1 MNTETRLARLQECIA
16 TLEQY
21 PERHEGELE
30 RLYALRAVYQQA
42 LVTAPAAPAA
52 LPAPTM
58 LMPAVLRSAPA
69 AA

>member
-30 RLYALRAVYQQA
+30 RLYVLRAVYQQA
-42 LVTAPAAPAA
+42 LVTAPASLTS
-52 LPAPTM
+52 LPAP
-58 LMPAVLRSAPA
+58 AVLTPATFQAAPVA
-69 AA
+69 A